1 MRKFKVHP
9 CLTLFK
15 VICPIF
21 LLLNDFQL
29 HGFKKSSHR
38 IFRLNNIAKV
48 LSFLEERNVSS
59 STWRMGTPPRSGLT
73 QHIHACTFL
82 QVKLVS
88 IDAADVADGNASIIL
103 GLIWN
108 IILFFQVTFVGFPL
122 SQLGAKHKKGSCF
135 GATPKLR
142 GRRPIHRR
150 TLPQNKTEDSLAR
163 AKWHQIKGVP
173 IPSWDSLGVLSL
185 CNPLF
190 IFTGM
195 TVAPFDA
202 LL

>member
-1 MRKFKVHP
+1 MPKVKVYP
-9 CLTLFK
+9 CLTFFK

-59 STWRMGTPPRSGLT
+59 STCHMGTPPGLGLAE
-73 QHIHACTFL
+73 HIHACTFL

-108 IILFFQVTFVGFPL
+108 IILFFQVTFLLF
-122 SQLGAKHKKGSCF
+122 S
-135 GATPKLR
+135 
-142 GRRPIHRR
+142 
-150 TLPQNKTEDSLAR
+150 TLPVRCKIQTIKVALALPTSSE
-163 AKWHQIKGVP
+163 AEGSKV
-173 IPSWDSLGVLSL
+173 
-185 CNPLF
+185 
-190 IFTGM
+190 T
-195 TVAPFDA
+195 
-202 LL
+202 

>member
-1 MRKFKVHP
+1 MLKFKVHP

-21 LLLNDFQL
+21 LNDFQL

-59 STWRMGTPPRSGLT
+59 STWRMGTPPGSGLT

-122 SQLGAKHKKGSCF
+122 SQLGAKHKKGKLLWCYSQAQGKGEVQSGLSPSQDMTSCRSPCGDRF
-135 GATPKLR
+135 TAEPFHRTR
-142 GRRPIHRR
+142 RR
-150 TLPQNKTEDSLAR
+150 TAWREQNGIRS
-163 AKWHQIKGVP
+163 KWSQSRHGTP
-173 IPSWDSLGVLSL
+173 
-185 CNPLF
+185 
-190 IFTGM
+190 
-195 TVAPFDA
+195 
-202 LL
+202 